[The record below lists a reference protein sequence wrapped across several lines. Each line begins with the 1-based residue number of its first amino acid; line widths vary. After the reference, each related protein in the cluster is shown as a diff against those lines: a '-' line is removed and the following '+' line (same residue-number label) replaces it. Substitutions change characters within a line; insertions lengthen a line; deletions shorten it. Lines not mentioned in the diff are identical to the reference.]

1 MTRLPTALAVMAL
14 LASPLTAQ
22 ERPAA
27 ILVLDGSGSMWGQ
40 IDGTAKITIAQD
52 VIGGLMTTLP
62 ADLDLGL
69 TVYGHRRKGDCAD
82 IETLVMPGPDTRG
95 AITGAVNGIK
105 PKGKTPMADAVVA
118 AAKALRHTEEAAT
131 VILVSDGIETCVP
144 DVCAVARALEETGV
158 DFTAHVVGFG
168 VDDPETLAQF
178 QCMADSTGGQFL
190 SAANAAQLSAAL
202 TEVAVV
208 EPTPEPAPL
217 PGSLIYSVA
226 EKHGEASRRVDVE
239 WSLLNEDGEQMI
251 TAYHVDFG
259 EQDLPEG
266 IYTLTVTRVS
276 DGTRQEKQVVIR
288 PNART
293 EAHFEFEAPLPQV
306 TLLAPQT
313 AAAGATISVDWTGP
327 DAAQDYLDTA
337 PVGAEARTY
346 LTYTYTERGNPT
358 ALRVPAQPGDYEIR
372 YVLGDGAQIL
382 TRVPLTVTP
391 AEFALEAPATALAGA
406 TIDVSWTGS
415 GYDEDYLSIASA
427 GTAPN
432 RYEAYTYVRK
442 GNPAPLLMP
451 TEPGQY
457 EIRYITGQ
465 DTSIAVTRLIEVT
478 ALAFTLD
485 APESATAGSTIDV
498 TWTGGGYDGDY
509 LSVAALDAA
518 PNRYEA
524 YTYVRKGNPAPLLM
538 PTQPG
543 TYEIRYINGQDST
556 IATSR
561 QIEITA
567 LDFSLQAPETASAGS
582 TIDVAWTGGGY
593 NGDYL
598 SVAALDAAPNRYEAY
613 TYVRKGNPAPL
624 LMPTQPGT
632 YEIRYINGQDS
643 TVATS
648 RQIEITALD
657 FSLQA
662 PETAS
667 AGSTIDV
674 TWTGG
679 GYDSDYLS
687 VAALDAAPNRYEAYT
702 YVRDGNPAPLLMPSA
717 PGTYEIRYINGQDS
731 TIATSRQIE
740 ITALDFSLDAVDSAP
755 LGATIDIGW
764 TGGGYNDDYL
774 TVAEVGSDGGAYLGY
789 VYVREGNP
797 LRFRM
802 PVIPGA
808 YELRYINGQDGSIAH
823 SQPISL
829 TDVAVT
835 LTAPANAKAGSA
847 ISVSHDGPDYDGD
860 YVTFAE
866 VGANADAYLTYTYTR
881 DGSDLQVMTPDSPG
895 TYELRYVTAN
905 GASRV
910 LARQSVTVE

>member
-1 MTRLPTALAVMAL
+1 MTRLPTVLAVMAL
-14 LASPLTAQ
+14 MASPLTAQ

-40 IDGTAKITIAQD
+40 IDGTAKITIAQE

-82 IETLVMPGPDTRG
+82 IETLVMPGPDTRS

-208 EPTPEPAPL
+208 DPTPEPAPL

-226 EKHGEASRRVDVE
+226 EKQGEASRRVDVE

-266 IYTLTVTRVS
+266 VYTLTVTRVS
-276 DGTRQEKQVVIR
+276 DGARQEKQVVIR

-306 TLLAPQT
+306 TLMAPET

-372 YVLGDGAQIL
+372 YILGDGAQIL
-382 TRVPLTVTP
+382 ARAPLTVTP
-391 AEFALEAPATALAGA
+391 ANFALEAPATAIAGA

-465 DTSIAVTRLIEVT
+465 DTSIAVTRQIEVT

-524 YTYVRKGNPAPLLM
+524 YTYVRDGNPAPLLM
-538 PTQPG
+538 PSTPG

-556 IATSR
+556 IAS
-561 QIEITA
+561 
-567 LDFSLQAPETASAGS
+567 SH
-582 TIDVAWTGGGY
+582 
-593 NGDYL
+593 
-598 SVAALDAAPNRYEAY
+598 
-613 TYVRKGNPAPL
+613 
-624 LMPTQPGT
+624 
-632 YEIRYINGQDS
+632 
-643 TVATS
+643 
-648 RQIEITALD
+648 
-657 FSLQA
+657 
-662 PETAS
+662 
-667 AGSTIDV
+667 
-674 TWTGG
+674 
-679 GYDSDYLS
+679 
-687 VAALDAAPNRYEAYT
+687 
-702 YVRDGNPAPLLMPSA
+702 
-717 PGTYEIRYINGQDS
+717 
-731 TIATSRQIE
+731 QIE
-740 ITALDFSLDAVDSAP
+740 ITALDFSLDAVGSAP
-755 LGATIDIGW
+755 LGATIDVGW
-764 TGGGYNDDYL
+764 TGGGYDDDYL

-789 VYVREGNP
+789 VYVRDGNP

-802 PVIPGA
+802 PVIPGT
-808 YELRYINGQDGSIAH
+808 YELRYINGQDASIAY

-835 LTAPANAKAGSA
+835 LTAPTSAKAGSA
-847 ISVSHDGPDYDGD
+847 ISVRHDGPDYDGD
-860 YVTFAE
+860 YVTFTE

-881 DGSDLQVMTPDSPG
+881 EGSELQVMTPDSPG

-905 GASRV
+905 AASRV
-910 LARQSVTVE
+910 LARQTFTVE

>member
-52 VIGGLMTTLP
+52 VIGGLMNTLP

-82 IETLVMPGPDTRG
+82 IETLVMPGPDTRA

-276 DGTRQEKQVVIR
+276 DGARQEKQVVIR

-306 TLLAPQT
+306 TLLAPET

-382 TRVPLTVTP
+382 ARAPLTVTP
-391 AEFALEAPATALAGA
+391 ADFALEAPATAIAGA

-556 IATSR
+556 
-561 QIEITA
+561 
-567 LDFSLQAPETASAGS
+567 
-582 TIDVAWTGGGY
+582 
-593 NGDYL
+593 
-598 SVAALDAAPNRYEAY
+598 
-613 TYVRKGNPAPL
+613 
-624 LMPTQPGT
+624 
-632 YEIRYINGQDS
+632 
-643 TVATS
+643 VATS

-679 GYDSDYLS
+679 GYDGDYLS
-687 VAALDAAPNRYEAYT
+687 VAVLDAAPNRYEAYT

-717 PGTYEIRYINGQDS
+717 PGRYEIRYVNGQDS
-731 TIATSRQIE
+731 TVATSRQIE
-740 ITALDFSLDAVDSAP
+740 ITALDFSLKAVGSAP
-755 LGATIDIGW
+755 LGATIDVGW

-789 VYVREGNP
+789 AYVRDGNP

-802 PVIPGA
+802 PVIPGS
-808 YELRYINGQDGSIAH
+808 YELRYINGQDASIAY
-823 SQPISL
+823 SQPINL
-829 TDVAVT
+829 TDVAVS
-835 LTAPANAKAGSA
+835 LTAPASAKAGSA

-860 YVTFAE
+860 YVTFTE

-881 DGSDLQVMTPDSPG
+881 EGSELQVMTPDSPG

-910 LARQSVTVE
+910 LARQTFTVE

>member
-1 MTRLPTALAVMAL
+1 
-14 LASPLTAQ
+14 
-22 ERPAA
+22 
-27 ILVLDGSGSMWGQ
+27 
-40 IDGTAKITIAQD
+40 
-52 VIGGLMTTLP
+52 
-62 ADLDLGL
+62 
-69 TVYGHRRKGDCAD
+69 
-82 IETLVMPGPDTRG
+82 
-95 AITGAVNGIK
+95 
-105 PKGKTPMADAVVA
+105 
-118 AAKALRHTEEAAT
+118 
-131 VILVSDGIETCVP
+131 
-144 DVCAVARALEETGV
+144 
-158 DFTAHVVGFG
+158 
-168 VDDPETLAQF
+168 
-178 QCMADSTGGQFL
+178 
-190 SAANAAQLSAAL
+190 
-202 TEVAVV
+202 
-208 EPTPEPAPL
+208 
-217 PGSLIYSVA
+217 
-226 EKHGEASRRVDVE
+226 
-239 WSLLNEDGEQMI
+239 
-251 TAYHVDFG
+251 
-259 EQDLPEG
+259 
-266 IYTLTVTRVS
+266 
-276 DGTRQEKQVVIR
+276 
-288 PNART
+288 
-293 EAHFEFEAPLPQV
+293 FEAPLPQV

-382 TRVPLTVTP
+382 ARAPLTVTP
-391 AEFALEAPATALAGA
+391 AEFALEAPATAIAGA
-406 TIDVSWTGS
+406 TIDVKWTGS

-498 TWTGGGYDGDY
+498 TWSGGGYDGDY
-509 LSVAALDAA
+509 LSVAAFDAA

-561 QIEITA
+561 QIKITA

-593 NGDYL
+593 DG
-598 SVAALDAAPNRYEAY
+598 
-613 TYVRKGNPAPL
+613 
-624 LMPTQPGT
+624 
-632 YEIRYINGQDS
+632 
-643 TVATS
+643 
-648 RQIEITALD
+648 
-657 FSLQA
+657 
-662 PETAS
+662 
-667 AGSTIDV
+667 
-674 TWTGG
+674 
-679 GYDSDYLS
+679 DYLS

-740 ITALDFSLDAVDSAP
+740 ITALDFSLDAVGSAP
-755 LGATIDIGW
+755 LGATIDVGW

-808 YELRYINGQDGSIAH
+808 YELRYINGQDASIAH

-866 VGANADAYLTYTYTR
+866 VGADAGAYLTYTYTR
-881 DGSDLQVMTPDSPG
+881 EGSELQVMTPDSPG